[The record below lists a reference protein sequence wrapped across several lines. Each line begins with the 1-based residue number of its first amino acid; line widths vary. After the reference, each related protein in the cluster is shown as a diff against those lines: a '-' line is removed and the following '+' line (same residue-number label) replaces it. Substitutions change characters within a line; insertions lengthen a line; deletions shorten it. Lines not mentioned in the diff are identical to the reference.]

1 MIIQSKKTIP
11 LDVDEYNRMYSMYY
25 DDMLWKINSHMD
37 GVQKIRAQAA
47 ERDISSMKRKNMAG
61 AV

>member
-1 MIIQSKKTIP
+1 
-11 LDVDEYNRMYSMYY
+11 MYSMYY